1 MPLRGVRLRERH
13 EPAAETGQQVDAR
26 EAGPLAVR
34 LEQLRRLPALDR
46 AAAQRREQ
54 LDESEIANQPVL
66 VTAEPLEADDAR
78 RPGPEERIVR
88 ETGDDIGVV
97 GVEPEH
103 EAKTLDAR
111 LAVGAKPD
119 DSVGK
124 LPRLGVLGQPRLESR
139 VAKAAGRV
147 AGEPG
152 GQGKRIRPAR
162 AG

>member
-78 RPGPEERIVR
+78 RPGPE
-88 ETGDDIGVV
+88 
-97 GVEPEH
+97 
-103 EAKTLDAR
+103 AALALDSRHDGGGRRA
-111 LAVGAKPD
+111 A
-119 DSVGK
+119 
-124 LPRLGVLGQPRLESR
+124 QPLEI
-139 VAKAAGRV
+139 
-147 AGEPG
+147 E
-152 GQGKRIRPAR
+152 
-162 AG
+162 